1 MTLLKHLV
9 PAMAEALDYNPKTL
23 SVCSRLLREA
33 HLISKK
39 GRGRAAATMVNSDAT
54 NLLLAAMAS
63 PGPKYAPVRVQL
75 MREAVFIGG
84 VANHDGIVIDRL
96 PQFPFTKKDGKAV
109 TLGAALD
116 RLFDEITANE
126 ELQNDDGDRIE
137 QWSLEVDQRG
147 LFGFMTMFAVGRRIG
162 HMVFSPKRTR
172 WLSEARIDRV
182 RGLLDR
188 WGFGLVAANRFLSGL
203 RSVISLTVGMV
214 HMPVWRTA
222 LYSTLSAFVWTSIL
236 AIGGFFVGENWS
248 VVRVYLRNYGWFI
261 TGAIVLFIGFQ
272 LVRRSHKKRRLAAG
286 MEES

>member
-1 MTLLKHLV
+1 
-9 PAMAEALDYNPKTL
+9 
-23 SVCSRLLREA
+23 
-33 HLISKK
+33 
-39 GRGRAAATMVNSDAT
+39 
-54 NLLLAAMAS
+54 
-63 PGPKYAPVRVQL
+63 
-75 MREAVFIGG
+75 
-84 VANHDGIVIDRL
+84 
-96 PQFPFTKKDGKAV
+96 
-109 TLGAALD
+109 
-116 RLFDEITANE
+116 
-126 ELQNDDGDRIE
+126 
-137 QWSLEVDQRG
+137 
-147 LFGFMTMFAVGRRIG
+147 MFAVGRRIG